1 MTTSLARGHIASLN
15 EHALLCAAQG
25 GDRRAQEE
33 LLHRYEPLVRHTVRR
48 LQPSCR
54 ADSDD
59 IAQEAWLGLLA
70 AIRAWRPGTRTFPAF
85 AARCVHNKTANALST
100 ACARKHQVL
109 SSALSLDRPPLQIDA
124 PTPAVT
130 KESWKQSALGELF
143 PAPHADPASAVLVRE
158 QLDAVRAAWPTLSA
172 KERAVLAGV
181 LNGRS
186 YRQLAAELS
195 CTPKAI
201 DHALRRARRK
211 LAAEEALAA

>member
-1 MTTSLARGHIASLN
+1 MTTSLARGHTASLH

-59 IAQEAWLGLLA
+59 IAQEAWLGLLG
-70 AIRAWRPGTRTFPAF
+70 AIRAWQPGRRTFPAF

-109 SSALSLDRPPLQIDA
+109 SSALSLDRPFAETAA
-124 PTPAVT
+124 PTPACT
-130 KESWKQSALGELF
+130 EEAWNQSALGELF
-143 PAPHADPASAVLVRE
+143 PAPHADPASTILVRE

-181 LNGRS
+181 LGGRS
-186 YRQLAAELS
+186 YRQLAVELA
-195 CTPKAI
+195 CTVKSI

-211 LAAEEALAA
+211 LAAEQALAA

>member
-1 MTTSLARGHIASLN
+1 MTTSLARGTASLH
-15 EHALLCAAQG
+15 EHALLRAAQG

-70 AIRAWRPGTRTFPAF
+70 AIRAWQPGTRTFPAL
-85 AARCVHNKTANALST
+85 AVRCVHNKTANALST

-109 SSALSLDRPPLQIDA
+109 SSALSLDRPLAETAA

-130 KESWKQSALGELF
+130 EEAWNQSTFGELV

-158 QLDAVRAAWPTLSA
+158 QLDAVRAAWLTLSA

-181 LNGRS
+181 LGGRS
-186 YRQLAAELS
+186 YRQLAAELA
-195 CTPKAI
+195 CTVKAI
-201 DHALRRARRK
+201 DGALRRARRK